1 MKHETWLL
9 YPAGGDID
17 EDDGLT
23 KEQLLKELADELGYV
38 LTRPEEDDDEIPLT
52 LLGTTRSKT

>member
-38 LTRPEEDDDEIPLT
+38 LTRPEELT
-52 LLGTTRSKT
+52 